1 MGPAGIVF
9 SQGNI
14 YVANQANPTLRL
26 VNVPINM
33 IGNPP
38 RYEGLNIYTIARIQ
52 EVPES
57 STIMGMGVV
66 LGAMSLL
73 EKDYA
78 KSNKKKDKDT

>member
-1 MGPAGIVF
+1 
-9 SQGNI
+9 
-14 YVANQANPTLRL
+14 
-26 VNVPINM
+26 M